1 MKKLRQ
7 ERHIL
12 MSLLMEL
19 ENLLECFSTKIP
31 PLPGLDFFDSDFC
44 EYAAFLRLPWL
55 PCVLRAKQNRLCN
68 FRGWATLPSCGN

>member
-12 MSLLMEL
+12 MSLLTEL

-44 EYAAFLRLPWL
+44 EYAVFLRLPL
-55 PCVLRAKQNRLCN
+55 ASLC
-68 FRGWATLPSCGN
+68 PSREIKPALQF